1 MTLIEALRLAVQHYQ
16 AGRLNE
22 MVHVCQAIL
31 AVAPEQPETRQLL
44 GLAAHGGG
52 RSAVARG
59 LMAQAIALKPEMS
72 DAYSNLGVI
81 LQALGRTVDAIAAHS
96 HSLRL
101 NPQSPETYL
110 NRGSVYQAQ
119 GNREAA
125 AADYLQALR
134 LKPED
139 PQPLNSLGMVR
150 REQGRARE
158 SVDAHCRA
166 IVLNPALPEAY
177 RDLGHILREAG
188 ALPRARDAYARA
200 HRLAPARTETL
211 SYHLFVKQAIC
222 DWEGYEELVRQ
233 TGRIIDEDSGI
244 ALPLATLSVDTT
256 AEQQLRSARRFY
268 HDAVCRQPAPM
279 AALPR
284 PAGDGRLRIAYFSA
298 DFHEHATA
306 YLAAELFEL
315 HDRERFQVFA
325 YSYGEDDGS
334 PMRARLRRA
343 FDHFRDICGVGR
355 DQVAAMVAA
364 DGIDILIDL
373 KGYTKQSRLDL
384 LTQRLAPVQVAYLGY
399 PGTVGCALMDYVIG
413 DTVVTPP
420 EHQPFYSERLV
431 ALPDAYQINDRHRPI
446 AEATPS
452 RSECGLPEDA
462 FVFCAFNTTYKVT
475 PSIFGAWMRLL
486 GRLPASVLWLFE
498 ANDTVTSN
506 LRREAAA
513 RGINPARLIFA
524 PKKPLSEHLARYRVA
539 DLFVDTFPYTGH
551 TTTSDALWAG
561 LPVVTLKG
569 ETFASRVAASLL
581 TAAEMAELVTGSLAE
596 YEELAFR
603 LAGDPERLASLRRRL
618 SDTRMTMPL
627 FDSRRF
633 TRHIER
639 AYAMMW
645 EIHQAGRSPEPI
657 VVPPLPSGLS

>member
-1 MTLIEALRLAVQHYQ
+1 M
-16 AGRLNE
+16 
-22 MVHVCQAIL
+22 M
-31 AVAPEQPETRQLL
+31 
-44 GLAAHGGG
+44 
-52 RSAVARG
+52 
-59 LMAQAIALKPEMS
+59 QAIALKPEMA

-81 LQALGRTVDAIAAHS
+81 LQTLSRMVEAITAHT
-96 HSLRL
+96 HALRL
-101 NPQSPETYL
+101 NPRSAEAHL
-110 NRGSVYQAQ
+110 NRGAVYQGL

-125 AADYLQALR
+125 AADYLQAIQ
-134 LKPED
+134 LKPDD

-150 REQGRARE
+150 REQGRVRD
-158 SVDAHCRA
+158 SVAAHSRA
-166 IVLNPALPEAY
+166 IALNPALPEAY
-177 RDLGHILREAG
+177 RDMGHILREAG
-188 ALPRARDAYARA
+188 ALPNARDSYARSN
-200 HRLAPARTETL
+200 RLAPSRTETL

-222 DWEGYEELVRQ
+222 DWSGYDDLVAQ
-233 TGRIIDEDSGI
+233 AGRIIDSDSGI
-244 ALPLATLSVDTT
+244 VLPLATLSVDTT

-268 HDAVCRQPAPM
+268 LDAVCKVPAPM
-279 AALPR
+279 MALPR
-284 PAGDGRLRIAYFSA
+284 PPGDGRLRIAYFSA

-334 PMRARLRRA
+334 PMRARLLRA
-343 FDHFRDICGVGR
+343 FDGFRDIRGIGR
-355 DQVAAMVAA
+355 DQVAVMVAA

-384 LTQRLAPVQVAYLGY
+384 LTQRLAPIQVAYLGY
-399 PGTVGCALMDYVIG
+399 PGTVGCPLMDYVIG
-413 DTVVTPP
+413 DRVVTPP

-446 AEATPS
+446 AETTPS
-452 RSECGLPEDA
+452 RLQCGLPEDA
-462 FVFCAFNTTYKVT
+462 FVFCAFNTTYKLT
-475 PSIFGAWMRLL
+475 PAMFGAWMRLL
-486 GRLPASVLWLFE
+486 GRLPTSVLWLFE
-498 ANDTVTSN
+498 ANDTVTGN
-506 LRREAAA
+506 LKREAAA

-524 PKKPLSEHLARYRVA
+524 PKKPLPEHLARYRVA

-581 TAAEMAELVTGSLAE
+581 TAAGMVELVTETLDE
-596 YEELAFR
+596 YEALALR
-603 LAGDPERLASLRRRL
+603 LAGDPERLANLRRRL
-618 SDTRMTMPL
+618 SETRMTMPL

-639 AYAMMW
+639 AYQMMW
-645 EIHQAGRSPEPI
+645 DIHQSGRPPEPI
-657 VVPPLPSGLS
+657 MVPALPPDPS